1 MLNYKIQKYYNS
13 KANRTRITILK
24 ELKMKPLISI
34 LKCEQYLKLSKNE
47 VVRNLYLECM
57 KQSDVLYNQYMNVAR

>member
-1 MLNYKIQKYYNS
+1 M
-13 KANRTRITILK
+13 RILK
-24 ELKMKPLISI
+24 NYLSLLTEDKEYLYYLKMKPLISI

-57 KQSDVLYNQYMNVAR
+57 KQSDALYNQYMNVVR